1 MTRYGK
7 SIILMLIHVDK
18 STFPFMQD
26 PGHFPHNRTN
36 TNCHCAPLT
45 VCSEHEQT
53 EKKKRDKSKDS
64 ECEKA
69 EEKKNG
75 VSLTVLLG
83 ILFELHVYSLHSA
96 VCDTSPLILSLP
108 LPLPHSLS
116 LHPRT
121 AFQTKARG
129 KIPAPKFRCCSQ

>member
-1 MTRYGK
+1 MTRSGK
-7 SIILMLIHVDK
+7 STILMLIHVDK
-18 STFPFMQD
+18 STFPFIQD

-53 EKKKRDKSKDS
+53 EKKRDESKDS

-96 VCDTSPLILSLP
+96 V
-108 LPLPHSLS
+108 
-116 LHPRT
+116 
-121 AFQTKARG
+121 
-129 KIPAPKFRCCSQ
+129 